1 MVVRQPRWV
10 SFEQARARLRGC
22 KALVLDPEVE
32 EAGRVF
38 VSLGQAGVH
47 VRLARRFSQVVALL
61 PQLRPQLF
69 LFATRLPEGDSLP
82 LLTWLKA
89 SGTPPLRLV
98 ALSDSHGRSERRRF
112 LGAGCDAVMNK
123 PIDVHLFAQQL
134 VRELH
139 AAGEVTEMAAP
150 GS

>member
-1 MVVRQPRWV
+1 MVVRPPRWV
-10 SFEQARARLRGC
+10 SFEQARARLQGHR
-22 KALVLDPEVE
+22 ALVLDPDVE

-47 VRLARRFSQVVALL
+47 VRLARRFSQVLAML
-61 PQLRPQLF
+61 PQLRPHLF
-69 LFATRLPEGDSLP
+69 LFATRLPEGDCLP
-82 LLTWLKA
+82 LLLSLKA
-89 SGTPPLRLV
+89 SAIPPLRLV

-112 LGAGCDAVMNK
+112 LGAGCEVVMNK

-139 AAGEVTEMAAP
+139 AAGEVMETAAP